1 MTGWRREQACS
12 FADTACK
19 PGHWHRFISYSGPIV
34 YEVAKGYYF
43 KFGIYTVRP
52 FESLLIVY
60 HRAYQR
66 GPNPYA
72 VGLQRISFGHPIE
85 IPRVRSGERNSARS
99 LRAHPL

>member
-19 PGHWHRFISYSGPIV
+19 PGHWHRFISYRGPIF
-34 YEVAKGYYF
+34 YELAKGYYF

-52 FESLLIVY
+52 FESPLIVY

-72 VGLQRISFGHPIE
+72 VRATENIF
-85 IPRVRSGERNSARS
+85 RS
-99 LRAHPL
+99 PY